1 MLIKQILKQ
10 SRKSSTR
17 AILDFSNLQ
26 LCEKTKKK
34 RSQTGLIM
42 QWRYL
47 NCSCIFPA
55 WLEIL
60 SNYHFNLIGLLMLH

>member
-1 MLIKQILKQ
+1 MLIKHILKQ

-34 RSQTGLIM
+34 EVKQV
-42 QWRYL
+42 W
-47 NCSCIFPA
+47 
-55 WLEIL
+55 
-60 SNYHFNLIGLLMLH
+60 